1 MRSNGELRSE
11 FRAALEA
18 VTPSA
23 PWLAATVKERLRA
36 RQNSSWKD
44 QGRRELRI
52 GFNVV
57 AILLLIA
64 IALATVGVFLAIH
77 QSIGPAGRGAGLLG
91 FPTKMVSPTTGWGH
105 SFDSIVRTT
114 DGGAVWTDVS
124 PPGWEQSDPY
134 THIKSDFFLDANRA
148 WATESSITGP
158 QIIVFRTTDG
168 GQRWQRVATIAVT
181 DVGFIPNQLDFIDP
195 VHGWFKGSKPDL
207 GLGLYSTD
215 DGGQHW
221 KRIDIQPGPQDS
233 GCARMAFVS
242 VSTGWIVCS
251 WSRTVGT
258 PSSDRI
264 AGDLVVEGGSTL
276 SVTHDGGVTWVD
288 SPLPVPAEKIGLFDP
303 PAFFDQ
309 MHGILVLDLAS
320 PETLLVTSDGGA
332 TWSQRSLPGNP
343 PLQIPADFID
353 AMHGWVVAS
362 SVELGQNP
370 LLLLY
375 RTDDGGAS
383 WVQVQTD
390 VLFASD
396 VGGISRLYFVNQKEG
411 FALRENVEGGSFF
424 ERDTL
429 VSPSEVLKTTDG
441 GQTWSVVARAS

>member
-1 MRSNGELRSE
+1 
-11 FRAALEA
+11 
-18 VTPSA
+18 
-23 PWLAATVKERLRA
+23 
-36 RQNSSWKD
+36 
-44 QGRRELRI
+44 
-52 GFNVV
+52 
-57 AILLLIA
+57 
-64 IALATVGVFLAIH
+64 
-77 QSIGPAGRGAGLLG
+77 
-91 FPTKMVSPTTGWGH
+91 
-105 SFDSIVRTT
+105 
-114 DGGAVWTDVS
+114 
-124 PPGWEQSDPY
+124 
-134 THIKSDFFLDANRA
+134 
-148 WATESSITGP
+148 
-158 QIIVFRTTDG
+158 
-168 GQRWQRVATIAVT
+168 
-181 DVGFIPNQLDFIDP
+181 
-195 VHGWFKGSKPDL
+195 
-207 GLGLYSTD
+207 
-215 DGGQHW
+215 
-221 KRIDIQPGPQDS
+221 
-233 GCARMAFVS
+233 
-242 VSTGWIVCS
+242 
-251 WSRTVGT
+251 
-258 PSSDRI
+258 
-264 AGDLVVEGGSTL
+264 
-276 SVTHDGGVTWVD
+276 VD